1 MLGQILEVFPFPSYI
16 VPDANTYSN
25 TALTEQV
32 YNTLGGTATDT
43 LVKLQVA
50 LNARLPADAATAIAA
65 LFVATAETNYD
76 ELKVILFGQQL
87 AKTSGALFN
96 VATDSADNVK
106 NAITGL
112 HPVMTS
118 FTTLEKWQLG
128 KEAYENNIKA
138 KFLIAETVHSD
149 NTTGMLTQ
157 AQLDKFTGTGAEK
170 VTSYNAFKDFML
182 AQYLAIYPFPPFIPS
197 TLKVGFEAEAD
208 GSYIIDRNRL
218 SSFDAQ
224 TIRFGITIEN
234 FQSPTNPA
242 ATNANAWTNAA
253 GLKKE
258 FLTLSKT
265 ATSPQSLDNLV
276 FNQITSKIGI
286 EMGVA
291 EEVGA
296 MQADL
301 DPVTTTEFLRVGSVD
316 NTVDI
321 PDLFVLDITSI
332 TSLGD
337 YTFNL
342 QVGTINKQIKVKVVE
357 PIKSIHFGLL
367 QADYLGSAITNSFK
381 LNATDG
387 KYYATLG
394 PALSGET
401 TKVVAPINL
410 VLKNFAPTSGELTYT
425 LSRNLAGLTDTIT
438 DKAPVTDGF
447 GNDGL
452 HVSLGADSATLPK
465 SLLNVIG
472 RNVGSLNLGLTP
484 ALTAVAANNTTTVNN
499 LDDYRTIELFKDGE
513 YTFTLTI
520 DGVSETLTLVVLPYP
535 TLTVDSAKVGTTNLT
550 KLDGIFALE
559 ETGVDIK
566 VEFGVTG
573 KSLPAGPI
581 FYRVY
586 AAGGTSL
593 NTDFFVF
600 ADEANITTA
609 KTAIEAKVKT
619 EAGVLQNV
627 IPANVLKELKG
638 SFEFT
643 FVNGVQ
649 NNLATAAV
657 AINTASAAVAA
668 DATRARK
675 VNRVVALYSAKA
687 NASTPANTDYTLIGF
702 AEFSIWIV
710 DFVENPKR

>member
-1 MLGQILEVFPFPSYI
+1 M
-16 VPDANTYSN
+16 PDSDTV
-25 TALTEQV
+25 TLALVEFA
-32 YNTLGGTATDT
+32 G
-43 LVKLQVA
+43 
-50 LNARLPADAATAIAA
+50 ADAAAQ
-65 LFVATAETNYD
+65 
-76 ELKVILFGQQL
+76 KV
-87 AKTSGALFN
+87 
-96 VATDSADNVK
+96 
-106 NAITGL
+106 
-112 HPVMTS
+112 
-118 FTTLEKWQLG
+118 
-128 KEAYENNIKA
+128 
-138 KFLIAETVHSD
+138 
-149 NTTGMLTQ
+149 
-157 AQLDKFTGTGAEK
+157 
-170 VTSYNAFKDFML
+170 SYNAFKDWML
-182 AQYLAIYPFPPFIPS
+182 ARYLEVYPFPAFIPA
-197 TLKVGFEAEAD
+197 TLKVAFEAEED

-276 FNQITSKIGI
+276 FNQITSKIGV

-394 PALSGET
+394 PALSGEI

-472 RNVGSLNLGLTP
+472 RNVGSLNLGLDP
-484 ALTAVAANNTTTVNN
+484 ALTAVAENNTTTVNN

-520 DGVSETLTLVVLPYP
+520 DGVTETLTLVVLPYP
-535 TLTVDSAKVGTTNLT
+535 TVTVDSAKVGTTNLI

-573 KSLPAGPI
+573 KSLPTGPI
-581 FYRVY
+581 FYQVFVSGI
-586 AAGGTSL
+586 ASQS
-593 NTDFFVF
+593 TDFFIF
-600 ADEANITTA
+600 A
-609 KTAIEAKVKT
+609 T
-619 EAGVLQNV
+619 EATITSNKTGISAGRKSITGV
-627 IPANVLKELKG
+627 IPDNKLKELKG

-643 FVNGVQ
+643 FVDGVE
-649 NNLATAAV
+649 NDTSVDNFPALDTSSAV
-657 AINTASAAVAA
+657 PA
-668 DATRARK
+668 DSTRARK

-687 NASTPANTDYTLIGF
+687 NASDAANTDYTLIGF
-702 AEFSIWIV
+702 AEFSIWII
-710 DFVENPKR
+710 DFVENPKA